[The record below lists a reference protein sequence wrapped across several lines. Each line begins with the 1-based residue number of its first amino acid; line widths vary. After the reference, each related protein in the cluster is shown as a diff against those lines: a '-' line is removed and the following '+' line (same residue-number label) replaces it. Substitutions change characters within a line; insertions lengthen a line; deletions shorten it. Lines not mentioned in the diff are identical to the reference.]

1 MRSMLTIGG
10 VAIGIAIITFLIC
23 LGFGVQRVI
32 VNEVTKNNSI
42 DVLDVSNANLESFVL
57 MNDDMVKK
65 LSEISGVKEIEVLM
79 NGGGQAYFE
88 NSQTDVVIYGAY
100 RGYFPLANMSLT
112 AGELSKYEDE
122 GNTVIISSRL
132 AGLLGFANNEE
143 ALGKEIKFNLALSRD
158 ISENV
163 EKSGEEKEDTS
174 TIVGVISD
182 NQNTFIYVPFGLL
195 KRDLGVTAAQSAK
208 LRIDAGNIGNIRSQI
223 EQMGLVTE
231 SVVDLVTDINSF
243 FVIIRI
249 VLVVLGT
256 IIMSISAMGMLNT
269 LSVSLL
275 QRTRE
280 VGIMKALGA
289 KRKDIFYMFV
299 FEAAIISFTG
309 GLVGFALGYGFAV
322 LINFIFNIFAAKQG
336 LSAIHFVYIPPTF
349 MIAIGA
355 FIIFLGM
362 VTGLLP
368 ARRAAQIHALDA
380 LRYE

>member
-1 MRSMLTIGG
+1 
-10 VAIGIAIITFLIC
+10 
-23 LGFGVQRVI
+23 
-32 VNEVTKNNSI
+32 
-42 DVLDVSNANLESFVL
+42 
-57 MNDDMVKK
+57 
-65 LSEISGVKEIEVLM
+65 
-79 NGGGQAYFE
+79 
-88 NSQTDVVIYGAY
+88 
-100 RGYFPLANMSLT
+100 
-112 AGELSKYEDE
+112 
-122 GNTVIISSRL
+122 
-132 AGLLGFANNEE
+132 
-143 ALGKEIKFNLALSRD
+143 
-158 ISENV
+158 
-163 EKSGEEKEDTS
+163 
-174 TIVGVISD
+174 
-182 NQNTFIYVPFGLL
+182 
-195 KRDLGVTAAQSAK
+195 
-208 LRIDAGNIGNIRSQI
+208 
-223 EQMGLVTE
+223 MGLVTE